1 MFVLRP
7 DIIIEGD
14 ENSKMPKVMKFESA
28 YTEEDLIIEIPEVA
42 EDDND
47 DEVVDNTTESTKVD
61 NSMDWL
67 NSL

>member
-7 DIIIEGD
+7 DIVMEGD

-42 EDDND
+42 EDDKD